1 MRPLSRIL
9 LGVFLALCFCWC
21 GAAAADPHNPTQ
33 TLDRSAFRAVTNMQL
48 DLAFERF
55 VLLGN
60 AETLLGLVGPSSM
73 DCTRAATHDGIET
86 CVVTTDR
93 LVASMPTALAHR

>member
-9 LGVFLALCFCWC
+9 FGVFLALCWC
-21 GAAAADPHNPTQ
+21 VAATADSQDPVRR
-33 TLDRSAFRAVTNMQL
+33 LDPSAFRAVTNIQL

-60 AETLLGLVGPSSM
+60 AETLFGLAGPSSM
-73 DCTRAATHDGIET
+73 DCTRAAANEGIET

-93 LVASMPTALAHR
+93 LAKSMPAALANR

>member
-9 LGVFLALCFCWC
+9 FGVFLALCWC
-21 GAAAADPHNPTQ
+21 VAATADSQAPVQ
-33 TLDRSAFRAVTNMQL
+33 RLDPSAFRAVTNIQL
-48 DLAFERF
+48 ELAFERF

-60 AETLLGLVGPSSM
+60 AETLLRLAGPSSM
-73 DCTRAATHDGIET
+73 DCTRAAANEDIET

-93 LVASMPTALAHR
+93 LAASMPAALANR